1 MPSIRSRP
9 RPQSVPVMMNRNT
22 QKKSIRVSS
31 SLQNKRN
38 SRSKSATQR
47 NRSVHN
53 RSMRN
58 RSMRNRSVH
67 NRSKS
72 ESSLVRLYE
81 GDKKQ
86 NY

>member
-58 RSMRNRSVH
+58 RSVH